1 VIPVTVQREDLVRR
15 SLVLFLSTLLALGLL
30 TPVAQAAGFST
41 SYRTIPGSGG
51 TPIRAFVIEPTGRG
65 SGPFP
70 LLVLPSSW
78 GINNIEYVGAAAKFA
93 YESGYVV
100 VSYTSRGFYDS
111 GGEIDVAGPDT
122 VADVSK
128 VIDWAVGNVK
138 GDAGKVGVAGIS
150 YGAGQALLAAA
161 ADPRI
166 KAVASLSTWT
176 DLARSL
182 YPNETVNS
190 QAVEVLLAAGKLV
203 GRPGP
208 VLREAEDA
216 YREGRFQAV
225 IPISES
231 RSAANKIAAINAN
244 RTAVLIG
251 NAWNDGIFAPGQVTD
266 LFTKLTGPKRLML
279 SPGDHATA
287 ELFGAAGL
295 PNEIWD
301 SVGRWFDKH
310 VRGVDNGIDRENP
323 VNLKPNSG
331 GGWRTFPSWAAA
343 SAAQDTLY
351 LTGPSW
357 GTGSLATAA
366 TTGWQNRIAAGW
378 PTVADSGTLLLSG
391 ALQGFFGIPTGV
403 SMPLVD
409 RNAAAV
415 WWGPTYSRA
424 TAVSGAPKLHV
435 TVTPSAPT
443 TTLYAYLY
451 DVGSLGLGAL
461 VTHKPITLRNAAP
474 GVAKTLDF
482 DLEPVL
488 WDVEAGHRLVLVVD
502 TVDPRYLTES
512 SMGTNV
518 VFSSPAAD
526 PSWLRV
532 PRG

>member
-1 VIPVTVQREDLVRR
+1 MRR
-15 SLVLFLSTLLALGLL
+15 SLVLLLTTLLAIGLL
-30 TPVAQAAGFST
+30 TPVAQAAGFT
-41 SYRTIPGSGG
+41 TTYRTIPGAGG

-78 GINNIEYVGAAAKFA
+78 GVNNIEYVGAAAKFA

-128 VIDWAVGNVK
+128 VIDWTIANAK
-138 GDAGKVGVAGIS
+138 GDAAKVGVAGIS

-182 YPNETVNS
+182 YPNQTVNS
-190 QAVEVLLAAGKLV
+190 QAVEVLLAAGNLV

-208 VLREAEDA
+208 VLRQAEDA
-216 YREGRFQAV
+216 YRNGRFSEV
-225 IPISES
+225 VPISES
-231 RSAANKIAAINAN
+231 RSAANKIAALNAN
-244 RTAVLIG
+244 HTAVMIG

-266 LFTKLTGPKRLML
+266 LFAKLTGPKRLML

-323 VNLKPNSG
+323 VNLKPNNG

-357 GTGSLATAA
+357 GTGSLSATAA
-366 TTGWQNRIAAGW
+366 TGWSNRIVAGW
-378 PTVADSGTLLLSG
+378 PTVADSGTILLSG
-391 ALQGFFGIPTGV
+391 ALQGFLNIPTGV
-403 SMPLVD
+403 STPLVD
-409 RNAAAV
+409 RNVAGV
-415 WWGPTYSRA
+415 WSGPEYARA
-424 TAVSGAPKLHV
+424 TTVSGAPKLHV

-443 TTLYAYLY
+443 TTLFGYLY
-451 DVGSLGLGAL
+451 DVGSFGLGAL
-461 VTHKPITLRNAAP
+461 VTHKPITLRDVTP
-474 GVAKTLDF
+474 GVARTLDF
-482 DLEPVL
+482 ELEPVL
-488 WDVEAGHRLVLVVD
+488 WNVAAGHKLVLVVD
-502 TVDPRYLTES
+502 TVDPRYGTES
-512 SMGTNV
+512 TLGSTV
-518 VFSSPAAD
+518 TFSSPAAD

>member
-1 VIPVTVQREDLVRR
+1 MRR
-15 SLVLFLSTLLALGLL
+15 SLVLLLTTLLAIGLL
-30 TPVAQAAGFST
+30 TPVAQAAGFT
-41 SYRTIPGSGG
+41 TTYRTIPGAGG

-78 GINNIEYVGAAAKFA
+78 GVNNIEYVGAAAKFA

-122 VADVSK
+122 VADVSR
-128 VIDWAVGNVK
+128 VIDWTIANAK
-138 GDAGKVGVAGIS
+138 GDAAKVGVAGIS

-182 YPNETVNS
+182 YPNQTVNS
-190 QAVEVLLAAGKLV
+190 QAVEVLLAAGNLV

-208 VLREAEDA
+208 VLRQAEDA
-216 YREGRFQAV
+216 YRNGRFSEV
-225 IPISES
+225 VPISES
-231 RSAANKIAAINAN
+231 RSAANKVAALNAN
-244 RTAVLIG
+244 RTAVMIG

-266 LFTKLTGPKRLML
+266 LFAKLTGPKRLML

-310 VRGVDNGIDRENP
+310 VRGVDNGIDREDP
-323 VNLKPNSG
+323 VNLKPNNG

-357 GTGSLATAA
+357 GTGSLSAAAA
-366 TTGWQNRIAAGW
+366 TGWSNRIVAGW
-378 PTVADSGTLLLSG
+378 PTVADSGTILLSG
-391 ALQGFFGIPTGV
+391 ALQGFLNIPTGV
-403 SMPLVD
+403 STPLVD
-409 RNAAAV
+409 RNVAGV
-415 WWGPTYSRA
+415 WSGPEYARA
-424 TAVSGAPKLHV
+424 TTVSGAPKLHV

-443 TTLYAYLY
+443 TTLFGYLY
-451 DVGSLGLGAL
+451 DVGSFGLGAL
-461 VTHKPITLRNAAP
+461 VTHKPIALRDVTP
-474 GVAKTLDF
+474 GVARTLDF
-482 DLEPVL
+482 ELEPVL
-488 WDVEAGHRLVLVVD
+488 WNVAAGHKLVLVVD
-502 TVDPRYLTES
+502 TVDPRYGTES
-512 SMGTNV
+512 TLGSTV
-518 VFSSPAAD
+518 TFSSPAAD